1 MKDKKILNLEIIVI
15 TLVNKEVHGIC
26 NLGYR
31 IPNGAP
37 VVIHNKSNYGNHFA
51 HQRISTELDFV
62 SNDFE
67 RFGENKKGTNF
78 LTKMTI
84 SNIRY
89 FFHELCSEKVYNKY
103 MKTYY
108 HEKTCYYHEVQNKTY
123 LEYNNVQIKPS

>member
-15 TLVNKEVHGIC
+15 TLVNKEVYGIC

-51 HQRISTELDFV
+51 
-62 SNDFE
+62 DFE

-84 SNIRY
+84 SNIIY

-103 MKTYY
+103 MKRKLITMKKHVITMKY
-108 HEKTCYYHEVQNKTY
+108 KIR
-123 LEYNNVQIKPS
+123 LI